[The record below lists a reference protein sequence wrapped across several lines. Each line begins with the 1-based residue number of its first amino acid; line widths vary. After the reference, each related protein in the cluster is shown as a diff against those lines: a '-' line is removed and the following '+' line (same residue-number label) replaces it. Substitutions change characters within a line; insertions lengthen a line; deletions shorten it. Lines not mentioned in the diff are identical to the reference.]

1 MTDRRPLGSA
11 RGGRTL
17 VIGEALIDAVATADG
32 VVEGD
37 GGTDSGSAVEHV
49 GGSPANVA
57 LGLAALDHPV
67 SLATWIAT
75 DDHGNRIAD
84 HCRERGLELT
94 PGSQGAPFTSVARA
108 TIDGSGGAT
117 YRFELEWQLAA
128 VPGLTEYG
136 HVHTGSIAAVLE
148 PGGGAVRDTLRMARP
163 TATIS
168 YDPNVRPVLMGDPVE
183 VRGIIEECVALSDVL
198 KVSEEDLA
206 WLRPRAAV
214 DDVLAEWAGLGPIV
228 IVVTR
233 GGQGAVLRL
242 TRTGETHVAPVPPV
256 TVVDTV
262 GAGDSFM
269 AGLLSGLLESGLAG
283 GPAARERLRR
293 ADLAAVV
300 PALERANATARLTVG
315 HAGAHAPTRADLAR
329 AGDLD
334 G

>member
-1 MTDRRPLGSA
+1 MTERRPLDNA

-17 VIGEALIDAVATADG
+17 VIGEALIDAVAIADRRT
-32 VVEGD
+32 EDD
-37 GGTDSGSAVEHV
+37 GGTGDDGGTVEHV

-57 LGLAALDHPV
+57 VGLAALDHSV

-84 HCRERGLELT
+84 HCHERGVELT
-94 PGSQGAPFTSVARA
+94 PGSQGAPFTSVAHA
-108 TIDGSGGAT
+108 TIDGTGGAT

-128 VPGLTEYG
+128 VPGLTDYD

-168 YDPNVRPVLMGDPVE
+168 YDPNVRPALMGDPVE
-183 VRGIIEECVALSDVL
+183 ARQIIEECVALADVV
-198 KVSEEDLA
+198 KVSQEDLA
-206 WLRPRAAV
+206 WLRPGEAV
-214 DDVLAEWAGLGPIV
+214 DDVLADWAGLGPIV

-233 GGQGAVLRL
+233 GDQGAVLRL

-269 AGLLSGLLESGLAG
+269 AGLVSGLLDTGLAG
-283 GPAARERLRR
+283 GPAARDRLGR

-300 PALERANATARLTVG
+300 PALERAIATSRLTVG
-315 HAGAHAPTRADLAR
+315 HPGAHAPTRADLV
-329 AGDLD
+329 G